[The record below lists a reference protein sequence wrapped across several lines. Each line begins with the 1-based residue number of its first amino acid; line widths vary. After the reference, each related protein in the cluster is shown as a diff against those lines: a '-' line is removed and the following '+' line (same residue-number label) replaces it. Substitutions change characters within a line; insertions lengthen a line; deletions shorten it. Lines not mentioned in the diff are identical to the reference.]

1 MPTAVKHTSTAALG
15 RLSSVLSTSMPSDPH
30 YPPGGISDIN
40 HPPITHNQ
48 LCISL
53 PDPTLVTTELLTL
66 HQVTHQRKQ
75 EEAVSLNYQP
85 GTKATRFLAKIRSL
99 CTISYGKHGS
109 FFATCAPPARISL
122 TDSTIGTTKVFTLP
136 QVARQHKEKEPMNS
150 NYRPGEAAMRY
161 FTKVCTIAS
170 GKSTNCAQTSY
181 DCLSDALE
189 TITTIHSISLLATT
203 DADDTFIT
211 ADELSVSL

>member
-1 MPTAVKHTSTAALG
+1 MPAALD

-30 YPPGGISDIN
+30 YPAGGISDIN

-75 EEAVSLNYQP
+75 EEAVSLNYQH
-85 GTKATRFLAKIRSL
+85 GTKVTRFLAKIRSL
-99 CTISYGKHGS
+99 CTISYGKHG
-109 FFATCAPPARISL
+109 FFVATCAPPACISL

-150 NYRPGEAAMRY
+150 NYRPGEVAMRY

-170 GKSTNCAQTSY
+170 GKPGSLSTNCAQPSY
-181 DCLSDALE
+181 NCLSDALE

-211 ADELSVSL
+211 ADERSVSL